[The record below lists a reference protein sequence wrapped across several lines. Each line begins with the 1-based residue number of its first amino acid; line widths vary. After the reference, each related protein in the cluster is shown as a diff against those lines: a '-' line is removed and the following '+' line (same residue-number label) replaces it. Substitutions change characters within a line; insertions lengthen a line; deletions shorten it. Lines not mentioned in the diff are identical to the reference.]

1 MTFISSTKLA
11 ASLNDARLHPTIQ
24 RWFGRSPRE
33 FLSGLFL
40 KWVIAG
46 AAFAIRQLAG
56 MATFSPMILSM
67 VIGILFRNIVGAAA
81 WAKLGVT
88 SSLRKL
94 LRIATIL
101 LGLQLTSSQVIKIGG
116 GGLSIIAA
124 TARVCFAFT
133 IWMEEL
139 VGVEPKLAQ
148 LIAAGTSICGASAV
162 IATNTVTNAHDED
175 VAYAI
180 ARVIVFGSVAMFAY
194 PVPADGKAWIVAATT
209 FLPSIALAA
218 TGSTNLRKLTAK
230 RFSARPAWCIRLPV
244 HCGLQPHVDQIDGV
258 TLYDSGAA
266 SHLHRGGRKATC
278 YAGRKP
284 IEFDAI
290 SNQRRGRG
298 AGDPL
303 RDQAV

>member
-1 MTFISSTKLA
+1 MPLISSTKLA
-11 ASLNDARLHPTIQ
+11 ESLNDARLHPTIQ
-24 RWFGRSPRE
+24 RWSGRNPRE

-162 IATNTVTNAHDED
+162 IATNTITTAHDED
-175 VAYAI
+175 VGYAI
-180 ARVIVFGSVAMFAY
+180 ACVTVFGSVAMFAY
-194 PVPADGKAWIVAATT
+194 PIPADAKAWIVAATT
-209 FLPSIALAA
+209 LLSIALA
-218 TGSTNLRKLTAK
+218 TMGLESSIGKLTAK
-230 RFSARPAWCIRLPV
+230 GFRPVLLGALALLFIAGFSL
-244 HCGLQPHVDQIDGV
+244 
-258 TLYDSGAA
+258 TLIK
-266 SHLHRGGRKATC
+266 LM
-278 YAGRKP
+278 
-284 IEFDAI
+284 E
-290 SNQRRGRG
+290 
-298 AGDPL
+298 
-303 RDQAV
+303 

>member
-11 ASLNDARLHPTIQ
+11 ASQNDARLHPTIQ

-162 IATNTVTNAHDED
+162 IATNTITTAHDED
-175 VAYAI
+175 VGYAI
-180 ARVIVFGSVAMFAY
+180 AMFAY
-194 PVPADGKAWIVAATT
+194 PIPADAKAWIVAATT
-209 FLPSIALAA
+209 LLSIALA
-218 TGSTNLRKLTAK
+218 TMGLESSIGKLTAK
-230 RFSARPAWCIRLPV
+230 GFRPVLLGALALLFIAGFSL
-244 HCGLQPHVDQIDGV
+244 
-258 TLYDSGAA
+258 TLIK
-266 SHLHRGGRKATC
+266 LM
-278 YAGRKP
+278 
-284 IEFDAI
+284 E
-290 SNQRRGRG
+290 
-298 AGDPL
+298 
-303 RDQAV
+303 

>member
-133 IWMEEL
+133 IWREEL

-162 IATNTVTNAHDED
+162 IATNTITTAHDED
-175 VAYAI
+175 VGYAI
-180 ARVIVFGSVAMFAY
+180 ACVTVFGSVAMFAY
-194 PVPADGKAWIVAATT
+194 RSPPMPRHGLSPRRHCSRLH
-209 FLPSIALAA
+209 LPR
-218 TGSTNLRKLTAK
+218 STWKLT
-230 RFSARPAWCIRLPV
+230 SA
-244 HCGLQPHVDQIDGV
+244 
-258 TLYDSGAA
+258 
-266 SHLHRGGRKATC
+266 
-278 YAGRKP
+278 
-284 IEFDAI
+284 
-290 SNQRRGRG
+290 N
-298 AGDPL
+298 
-303 RDQAV
+303 